1 MIKSVRAQGVSRCL
15 AGRGKQLM
23 LSNDIRTIVQA
34 QLKITDDELMEQ
46 CVLSDGE

>member
-1 MIKSVRAQGVSRCL
+1 MVESVRAQGVSRCL
-15 AGRGKQLM
+15 ARGGKQLM

-34 QLKITDDELMEQ
+34 QLTDTNDELMKQ